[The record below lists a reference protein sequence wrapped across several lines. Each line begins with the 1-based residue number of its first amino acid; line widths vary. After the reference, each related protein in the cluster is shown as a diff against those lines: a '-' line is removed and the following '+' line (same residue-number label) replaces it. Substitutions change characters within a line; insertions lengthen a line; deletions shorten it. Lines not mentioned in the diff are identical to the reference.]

1 MGLTAGEI
9 FFIDTNVLLTATNDT
24 RKHHFAVKKLFKS
37 VIQAG
42 FHLAFCG
49 QIIREYLVVATRP
62 VDVNGFGLR
71 SGDAVHNI
79 MEFQKLMLIYNE
91 KKTTAES
98 LQHLVVKYQLKGKR
112 IHDANIVAT
121 MKTHGIKYLITDNSA
136 DFKCFEDIETFKI
149 NETMEILK

>member
-1 MGLTAGEI
+1 MGPTVGEI
-9 FFIDTNVLLTATNDT
+9 FFIDTNVLLTATDDT
-24 RKHHFAVKKLFKS
+24 RKYHLEVKKLFKS

-42 FHLAFCG
+42 FHLAFCR
-49 QIIREYLVVATRP
+49 QVIREYLVVATRP

-79 MEFQKLMLIYNE
+79 MEFQKLVVTYDE

-98 LQHLVVKYQLKGKR
+98 LKHLVVKYQLKGKR

-121 MKTHGIKYLITDNSA
+121 MKTHGIRYLMTDNSA
-136 DFKCFEDIETFKI
+136 DFKCFEDIETFNI
-149 NETMEILK
+149 NKTLEIIE